1 MKTLIVEDEPSSR
14 LFFEK
19 FIRFHGH
26 EVTACADAKAAL
38 EAYQQTFYPLIILD
52 LGLPG
57 MDGFEFCRRIRSLPK
72 EERSMILV
80 ITVYDRP
87 EDLQAALDAGADDYL
102 IKPVRSEQLQV
113 RLTII
118 ERQLHNLTERKRA
131 EEALRKSEALYRSV
145 VEDQTEFIIRW
156 LPDGT
161 RTFVNDSYCR
171 YFKQPREELIGSSFF
186 PLIVEEDR
194 KRIQKKIKSLTP
206 ENPVVT
212 YEQRAFLPDRSIG
225 WQQWSDRAIFDEAGR
240 LIEYQSVGRDITA
253 RKQAEERLHRFWRRL
268 EFLLNV
274 NPAGIY
280 ARKTTGSFGI
290 TFVSENIQ
298 KILGYESYEFIENP
312 DFWADYIHPDDK
324 ERIFVEIAR
333 IFDTGHHT
341 LEYRFLC
348 RDGTYRWIR
357 DEQILIRGETGHPVE
372 MIGSVS
378 DITERKQIEESL
390 RRLNEELEQRVEAR
404 TAELKAA
411 NRTLQESLKTLRRA
425 QDRLVQAEK
434 MSALGNLV
442 AGVAH
447 EINTP
452 VGIGVTAASYLEQ
465 TSREIAQRHQE
476 SVITRSDLENYL
488 KIATKSSEMILGNL
502 RRAADLIHSFK
513 QVAVDQTT
521 DEKRTFNL
529 KEYIDEILL
538 SLHPKLK
545 KTRHTVTV
553 LCPEDL
559 ELHSYPG
566 AFSQIIANFVINSL
580 IHGFEHKA
588 QGEILLE
595 VTRENDTLQL
605 RYSDNGKGISEEER
619 ARIFEPFYTS
629 KRGQGGTGLGLHIV
643 YNLVTQRLNGHIECK
658 STPEEGMIFTIQM
671 PIEERRKEVSNN
683 GEGLVTNKE
692 QSPTN

>member
-1 MKTLIVEDEPSSR
+1 MKTLIVEDERSSR

-19 FIRFHGH
+19 LVRFYGH
-26 EVTACADAKAAL
+26 EVTACTNAEAAL

-57 MDGFEFCRRIRSLPK
+57 MDGFEFCRRIRSLPQ
-72 EERSMILV
+72 EERSIILV

-87 EDLQAALDAGADDYL
+87 EDLQTALDAGADDYL
-102 IKPVRSEQLQV
+102 IKPVSSEQLQV

-118 ERQLHNLTERKRA
+118 ERQFHNLSERKRAEEALREREQWFAATLKSIGDAVITTDNEGVVTFMNPVAEALTGWRHNEAMGKDIIFKTTGEETPPHPGIFLQEPPRNEIVINIGENALLIARDGAEIPVEYSGAPIKDDKGNISGVVVVLHDITERKRA
-131 EEALRKSEALYRSV
+131 EEALRESEERFRTIFENAVIGLYRTTS
-145 VEDQTEFIIRW
+145 
-156 LPDGT
+156 DGCILMANSALL
-161 RTFVNDSYCR
+161 RMLGYSSFEELAQRNLEESGYYQR
-171 YFKQPREELIGSSFF
+171 GQRSAFKQRIESEGKIIGLESIWSKRNGEPLFVRENA
-186 PLIVEEDR
+186 
-194 KRIQKKIKSLTP
+194 T
-206 ENPVVT
+206 VV
-212 YEQRAFLPDRSIG
+212 R
-225 WQQWSDRAIFDEAGR
+225 DEAGTP
-240 LIEYQSVGRDITA
+240 LY
-253 RKQAEERLHRFWRRL
+253 
-268 EFLLNV
+268 
-274 NPAGIY
+274 
-280 ARKTTGSFGI
+280 
-290 TFVSENIQ
+290 
-298 KILGYESYEFIENP
+298 YEGT
-312 DFWADYIHPDDK
+312 
-324 ERIFVEIAR
+324 VE
-333 IFDTGHHT
+333 
-341 LEYRFLC
+341 
-348 RDGTYRWIR
+348 
-357 DEQILIRGETGHPVE
+357 
-372 MIGSVS
+372 
-378 DITERKQIEESL
+378 DITERKQAEESL

-404 TAELKAA
+404 TAELKVA
-411 NRTLQESLKTLRRA
+411 NRALQESLETLRRA

-476 SVITRSDLENYL
+476 GVMTPSDMENYL
-488 KIATKSSEMILGNL
+488 KIATKSSGMILGNL
-502 RRAADLIHSFK
+502 RRAANLIHSFK

-521 DEKRTFNL
+521 NEKRKFNL

-545 KTRHTVTV
+545 KTRHSVTV

-566 AFSQIIANFVINSL
+566 AFSQITANFVINSL

-619 ARIFEPFYTS
+619 SRIFEPFYTS

-658 STPEEGMIFTIQM
+658 STPGEGTIFTIQM
-671 PIEERRKEVSNN
+671 PIEEGSHFTDY
-683 GEGLVTNKE
+683 L
-692 QSPTN
+692 